1 MKNTLKIILLL
12 LVACGVYLFV
22 FYKTPEQ
29 RVFEKTLAAAQA
41 GNAEA
46 ALAVAGLY
54 AHGTGV
60 KPNGAQA
67 AEWYRKA
74 AADGS
79 AEAAWKLA
87 DLYIQGT
94 LVPQDLEEALAY
106 IQLAA
111 RQGSARAQSE
121 LGRFYAEG
129 LANLPVNRGE
139 ALYWWLQAAE
149 AGDES
154 AQTAEQ
160 DARLEE
166 PELYEEVKRFLSVV
180 KRAQEGDS
188 SARLEA
194 GQGFR
199 LGYPVARND
208 EEALRWFT
216 LAWEE
221 GEKLPQAAY
230 ELAQMYQKGE
240 GVEKNEARAMELFGA
255 AAQAKNPDAQ
265 YTLGTFAYGANPP
278 KYEDAFAWFSNAAA
292 GGSAQAQYMTGFML
306 MQGQGTNLSVPL
318 AVKFF
323 RDAAEQ
329 NYVAAQYVLGQ
340 IYWKGLGVPA
350 DKKAGEEWLQRAA
363 DNGNES
369 AKALLAEK

>member
-12 LVACGVYLFV
+12 LLVCGVYLFV

-29 RVFEKTLAAAQA
+29 RAFQKTLVLAQSGDARAAF
-41 GNAEA
+41 
-46 ALAVAGLY
+46 ALAGLY
-54 AHGTGV
+54 AAGEGV
-60 KPNGAQA
+60 KQNGAQA

-74 AADGS
+74 AADGN
-79 AEAAWKLA
+79 AEAAWNLA

-94 LVPQDLEEALAY
+94 LVPRDLEEALVY

-111 RQGSARAQSE
+111 RSGNVRAQSE

-129 LANLPVNRGE
+129 LANLPVNKGE
-139 ALYWWLQAAE
+139 ALYWWLQAAG
-149 AGDES
+149 AGDEN
-154 AQTAEQ
+154 AQTAAQ
-160 DARLEE
+160 DVQLEE
-166 PELYEEVKRFLSVV
+166 PELYEEVKRFLGVV
-180 KRAQEGDS
+180 ERAREGNS
-188 SARLEA
+188 QARLEA
-194 GQGFR
+194 GQGLR
-199 LGYPVARND
+199 LGYPAARND

-221 GEKLPQAAY
+221 GDKLPQAAF

-240 GVEKNEARAMELFGA
+240 GVEKDEAKAMELYGA

-292 GGSAQAQYMTGFML
+292 GGHAQAQYMTGFML
-306 MQGQGTNLSVPL
+306 MQGQGTHLSVPL

-329 NYVAAQYVLGQ
+329 NHVAAQYVLGQ

-350 DKKAGEEWLQRAA
+350 DKKAGEEWLKRAA
-363 DNGNES
+363 ENGNES

>member
-12 LVACGVYLFV
+12 LLVCGVYLFV

-29 RVFEKTLAAAQA
+29 RAFQKTLVSAQSGDARAAF
-41 GNAEA
+41 
-46 ALAVAGLY
+46 AVAGLY
-54 AHGTGV
+54 AAGEGV
-60 KPNGAQA
+60 KQNGAQA

-74 AADGS
+74 AADGN
-79 AEAAWKLA
+79 AEAAWNLA

-94 LVPQDLEEALAY
+94 LVPRDLEEALVY

-111 RQGSARAQSE
+111 RNGNVRAQNE

-129 LANLPVNRGE
+129 LANLPVNKGE
-139 ALYWWLQAAE
+139 ALYWWLQAAG
-149 AGDES
+149 AGDET
-154 AQTAEQ
+154 AQAAEQ
-160 DARLEE
+160 DVQLEE
-166 PELYEEVKRFLSVV
+166 PELYEEVKRFLGVV
-180 KRAQEGDS
+180 ERAREGDS
-188 SARLEA
+188 QARLEA
-194 GQGFR
+194 GQGLR

-221 GEKLPQAAY
+221 GDKLPQAAF

-240 GVEKNEARAMELFGA
+240 GVEKDEAKAMELYGA

-292 GGSAQAQYMTGFML
+292 GGHAQAQ
-306 MQGQGTNLSVPL
+306 
-318 AVKFF
+318 
-323 RDAAEQ
+323 
-329 NYVAAQYVLGQ
+329 
-340 IYWKGLGVPA
+340 
-350 DKKAGEEWLQRAA
+350 
-363 DNGNES
+363 
-369 AKALLAEK
+369 

>member
-1 MKNTLKIILLL
+1 MKNTLKIIFLL
-12 LVACGVYLFV
+12 LVACGVYLFI

-29 RVFEKTLAAAQA
+29 RSFETTLASAMS
-41 GNAEA
+41 GNTQA
-46 ALAVAGLY
+46 ALSVADLY
-54 AHGTGV
+54 ARGEGV
-60 KPNGAQA
+60 KQNGALA

-74 AADGS
+74 AVGGS
-79 AEAAWKLA
+79 TDAAWKLA
-87 DLYIQGT
+87 DLFVQGT
-94 LVPQDLEEALAY
+94 LVPRDLEEALVY

-111 RQGSARAQSE
+111 RQGNARAQSE

-139 ALYWWLQAAE
+139 ALYWWLQASA

-154 AQTAEQ
+154 AQTAAQ
-160 DARLEE
+160 DVQLEE
-166 PELYEEVKRFLSVV
+166 PELYEEVKRFLGITE
-180 KRAQEGDS
+180 RAREGNS
-188 SARLEA
+188 QARLEA
-194 GQGFR
+194 GQGFH

-230 ELAQMYQKGE
+230 ELAQLYQKGE
-240 GVEKNEARAMELFGA
+240 GVEKNEAKAMELFGA

-292 GGSAQAQYMTGFML
+292 GGHAQAQYMTGFML

-329 NYVAAQYVLGQ
+329 NHVAAQYVLGQ
-340 IYWKGLGVPA
+340 VYWKGLGVPA
-350 DKKAGEEWLQRAA
+350 DKKAGGEWLKRAA